1 MIKKMSF
8 SGTVLLAPDAPA
20 EVSALDTAKVR
31 LHYRLADLVAT
42 CDFDAPEPVELA
54 EWNAIQPVGREVLDG
69 LDSTGQI
76 VCD

>member
-1 MIKKMSF
+1 M
-8 SGTVLLAPDAPA
+8 TPDAPA